1 MESDGADLTSNA
13 KRCLRP
19 GANRRLRTDQTWSPG
34 TLDFETL
41 ILGGSAANTD
51 MTRWAMTRGVLWCV
65 GLVVGAFGQMAI
77 MLISAMLATAVL
89 TTAASAQ
96 TPAPTVAT
104 AVPPASAASEIARDT
119 LKRASPSVIQIK
131 GFFGTNT
138 AKAFHG
144 TGFAVAPGGIFMTNY
159 HVVSEH
165 VQDPARYRLEYVTV
179 DGKSGPVT
187 VLAVD
192 VRHDLAIVRAS
203 NHAATPLTLQAAPP
217 VKGERAYSIGFPLD
231 VGLTITEGVSNG
243 RVDESFQSRIHY
255 SGAVNGGM
263 SGGPALNAAGD
274 VIGVNV
280 SGYMFQQLV
289 SFLVPAEHAL
299 ALRTKA
305 LANPADA
312 SELKKDILAQLRAHS
327 AALLGALDG
336 PLPTQVSAGYKLP
349 DKLAPFMECNAAG
362 DPTPDQPVRTT
373 RINCAAKSGLYLQRD
388 LQSGEFK
395 YGHIV
400 MTTDKIDAWRFAKR
414 FSSATS
420 VAGERGRLRH
430 VGPLACKNQVV
441 GLKGFDANLLV
452 CTRGY
457 RKLEGLYDFTV
468 RVTSLNGSKHGF
480 ISHLDMFGLEF
491 EPGMAFIKRYVDAME
506 WTP

>member
-1 MESDGADLTSNA
+1 MA
-13 KRCLRP
+13 
-19 GANRRLRTDQTWSPG
+19 
-34 TLDFETL
+34 
-41 ILGGSAANTD
+41 
-51 MTRWAMTRGVLWCV
+51 RWAEFVL
-65 GLVVGAFGQMAI
+65 
-77 MLISAMLATAVL
+77 
-89 TTAASAQ
+89 AASTLLMVMPTPHVVAQ
-96 TPAPTVAT
+96 TPAPIPAVAT
-104 AVPPASAASEIARDT
+104 AVAPPPASSETARDT
-119 LKRASPSVIQIK
+119 LNRASPSVIQIK
-131 GFFGTNT
+131 GFFGTNS

-144 TGFAVAPGGIFMTNY
+144 TGFAVAPGGVFMTNY

-165 VQDPARYRLEYVTV
+165 VQDPARYRLEYLTV
-179 DGKSGPVT
+179 GGKSGSVK

-192 VRHDLAIVRAS
+192 VRHDLAVVQTS
-203 NHAATPLTLQAAPP
+203 DHAPPPLTLQATPP

-299 ALRTKA
+299 ALRTRA
-305 LANPADA
+305 LAAQPDP
-312 SELKKDILAQLRAHS
+312 SELKHDILAQLRAHS
-327 AALLGALDG
+327 AALLGALQA
-336 PLPTQVSAGYKLP
+336 PLPTLASAGYKLP
-349 DKLAPFMECNAAG
+349 DKLASFMECNAIG

-400 MTTDKIDAWRFAKR
+400 MTTDKLDAWRFAKR
-414 FSSATS
+414 FSSATN

-430 VGPLACKNQVV
+430 VGPLACKNQNVT
-441 GLKGFDANLLV
+441 LKGFDANLLV
-452 CTRGY
+452 CTRSY

-468 RVTSLNGSKHGF
+468 RVTSLNGSTHGF

>member
-1 MESDGADLTSNA
+1 MV
-13 KRCLRP
+13 
-19 GANRRLRTDQTWSPG
+19 
-34 TLDFETL
+34 
-41 ILGGSAANTD
+41 
-51 MTRWAMTRGVLWCV
+51 RWA
-65 GLVVGAFGQMAI
+65 GLVVAVSTLVA
-77 MLISAMLATAVL
+77 ATLPRPVA
-89 TTAASAQ
+89 AQ
-96 TPAPTVAT
+96 TPSPIPAAAVAVT
-104 AVPPASAASEIARDT
+104 PAASETARDT
-119 LKRASPSVIQIK
+119 LQRASPSVVQIK

-144 TGFAVAPGGIFMTNY
+144 TGFAVAPGGLFMTNY

-165 VQDPARYRLEYVTV
+165 VQDPARYRLEYQTV

-192 VRHDLAIVRAS
+192 VRHDLAVVRAS
-203 NHAATPLTLQAAPP
+203 DHAPPPLTLQVAPP

-263 SGGPALNAAGD
+263 SGGPALNASGD
-274 VIGVNV
+274 VIGINV

-289 SFLVPAEHAL
+289 SFLVPAEQAV
-299 ALRTKA
+299 ALRTRA
-305 LANPADA
+305 LTAKPDA
-312 SELKKDILAQLRAHS
+312 AELKRDILAQLRDHS
-327 AALLGALDG
+327 AALLGALAG

-349 DKLAPFMECNAAG
+349 DKLASFMECNAAG

-373 RINCAAKSGLYLQRD
+373 RISCAAKSGLYLQRD

-395 YGHIV
+395 YGHII
-400 MTTDKIDAWRFAKR
+400 MTTDKLDAWRFAKR
-414 FSSATS
+414 FSIATS

-430 VGPLACKNQVV
+430 VGPLACNNRIVS
-441 GLKGFDANLLV
+441 LKGFDANLLV
-452 CTRGY
+452 CTRSY

-468 RVTSLNGSKHGF
+468 RVTSLNGSTHGF